1 MVEVDKSYS
10 KDWMVKGRF
19 KVELFDEMGI
29 PINPLIRN
37 SNLELKFYYIFN
49 NLYKF
54 FFHFF
59 F

>member
-37 SNLELKFYYIFN
+37 SNLELKFYY
-49 NLYKF
+49 F
-54 FFHFF
+54 F
-59 F
+59 